1 MSFSTFYL
9 FIHQPFPLVMYKN
22 KEFMIKIGTWKL
34 SEGLIWDFVRPN
46 SDDHS
51 ELTKEEYQLVIDS
64 LEETR
69 AKILNF
75 CQKNGMEIRT
85 SLTDK

>member
-1 MSFSTFYL
+1 
-9 FIHQPFPLVMYKN
+9 MYKN

-34 SEGLIWDFVRPN
+34 GEGLVWDFVRPN

-51 ELTKEEYQLVIDS
+51 DLTPEEYQLAIDS
-64 LEETR
+64 LEEVR
-69 AKILNF
+69 AKILRY
-75 CQKNGMEIRT
+75 CQKAGIDVKS

>member
-1 MSFSTFYL
+1 
-9 FIHQPFPLVMYKN
+9 MYKN

-34 SEGLIWDFVRPN
+34 SEGLVWDFVRPN

-51 ELTKEEYQLVIDS
+51 DLNQEEYQLVIDS

-69 AKILNF
+69 AKILKY
-75 CQKNGMEIRT
+75 CQKYGIDVKS

>member
-1 MSFSTFYL
+1 
-9 FIHQPFPLVMYKN
+9 MYKN

-64 LEETR
+64 LEEVR
-69 AKILNF
+69 AKILNY
-75 CQKNGMEIRT
+75 CQKKGIDIT
-85 SLTDK
+85 SGLTDK

>member
-1 MSFSTFYL
+1 
-9 FIHQPFPLVMYKN
+9 MYKG
-22 KEFMIKIGTWKL
+22 KEFLIKIGTWKL
-34 SEGLIWDFVRPN
+34 SEGLVWDFVRP
-46 SDDHS
+46 DDHDHS
-51 ELTKEEYQLVIDS
+51 DLNQEEYQLVIDS

>member
-1 MSFSTFYL
+1 
-9 FIHQPFPLVMYKN
+9 MYKN

-34 SEGLIWDFVRPN
+34 SEGLVWDFVRPD

-51 ELTKEEYQLVIDS
+51 DLSQEEYQLVIDS

-69 AKILNF
+69 AKILKY
-75 CQKNGMEIRT
+75 CRKYGIDVKS

>member
-1 MSFSTFYL
+1 
-9 FIHQPFPLVMYKN
+9 MYKN
-22 KEFMIKIGTWKL
+22 KDFMIKIATWDL
-34 SEGLIWDFVRPN
+34 SEGLVWDFIRPN

-51 ELTKEEYQLVIDS
+51 ALNQEEYQVVIDC

-69 AKILNF
+69 TKILKY
-75 CQKNGMEIRT
+75 CQKHGIDGKS